1 VAITSTTPGRGPAP
15 AGPARKLVS
24 MLLSPGTGTGTG
36 TGTSTSAVAGADPGG
51 GRARVFADGRAW
63 SRSELTAWTAHLE
76 RTLRAA
82 GLGPGGSVLA
92 LLDHDPA
99 GLCFLAAASAL
110 GLRVLMPYNLHR
122 AALPEWTAI
131 AAAAR
136 PDAVV
141 HLRAD
146 AAGTEELRALGLPVV
161 RPPAGPP
168 DVPEAGPAVPVVSHP
183 EPVRDF
189 LVLFSSG
196 TTGAPKAISVSEE
209 LVCLRVAA
217 VTERLAFS
225 AHARVLMSGLLNN
238 TTGVIFSFGALLHDA
253 ALFFPRGRD
262 LADWPAQVA
271 EHRATHVMLRPI
283 AMKRFVAA
291 AEERGTDLSSLRVV
305 AYGAAAMPRD
315 VLARGRRLMPCAW
328 VQGYGLSETY
338 GPFCWL
344 DEDAHREGRGLRHV
358 YNVGRPD
365 ATLEVRLLPVD
376 GGHADGVGE
385 IAVRGAARMQGYCDV
400 ATGRVGPPR
409 EWMRTGD
416 LGVWSPDGDLLLKGR
431 RAGSLLSADGH
442 RIYPEE
448 VESVLAAVPGVDDAV
463 LVGVAGDGPVPR
475 PVACVAGPLCARGPD
490 AVREAVTAA
499 LTDVLSPEKW
509 PDLLWASPAPFPRSA
524 NDKVRRGDVAAAADP
539 ASLVPLTPLETS

>member
-1 VAITSTTPGRGPAP
+1 MAITSTTPGPAP
-15 AGPARKLVS
+15 VPVRPARKLVS
-24 MLLSPGTGTGTG
+24 MLLAPGAGMDTDAGTGTAAET
-36 TGTSTSAVAGADPGG
+36 DPGG
-51 GRARVFADGRAW
+51 GQARVFADGRAW
-63 SRSELTAWTAHLE
+63 SRTGLTARTAHLA
-76 RTLRAA
+76 RTLREA
-82 GLGPGGSVLA
+82 GLGPGRSVLA

-110 GLRVLMPYNLHR
+110 GLRVLMPYNLR
-122 AALPEWTAI
+122 QAALSEWTGI
-131 AAAAR
+131 ATAAR

-146 AAGTEELRALGLPVV
+146 PAGTEELRALGLPVM
-161 RPPAGPP
+161 RPLAGPP
-168 DVPEAGPAVPVVSHP
+168 PAPEAVPAVPLVVHP

-196 TTGAPKAISVSEE
+196 TTGVPKAISVSEE

-225 AHARVLMSGLLNN
+225 SGARVLMSGLLNN

-253 ALFFPRGRD
+253 TLFFPHGRD
-262 LADWPAQVA
+262 VADWPAQVA
-271 EHRATHVMLRPI
+271 EHRVTHMMLRPI

-291 AEERGTDLSSLRVV
+291 AEERGTDLSSLQVV

-344 DEDAHREGRGLRHV
+344 DEDAHRAGRGLRQV

-385 IAVRGAARMQGYCDV
+385 IAVRGAARMEGYCDIR
-400 ATGRVGPPR
+400 TGRVRPPR

-416 LGVWSPDGDLLLKGR
+416 LGVWGPDGDLLLKGR

-448 VESVLAAVPGVDDAV
+448 VEAVLTAVPGVDDAV
-463 LVGVAGDGPVPR
+463 LVGVADGDRPAGR
-475 PVACVAGPLCARGPD
+475 PVACVAGPLCARGPGV
-490 AVREAVTAA
+490 VRAAVTAA
-499 LTDVLSPEKW
+499 LSGVLSPEKW

-524 NDKVRRGDVAAAADP
+524 NDKVRRGAVAAAAAT
-539 ASLVPLTPLETS
+539 ASLVPLVPQETS